1 MMQQFSNKE
10 ETMMMDGVYKQYK
23 TDDMMNGKTERFI
36 KTLVNIN

>member
-23 TDDMMNGKTERFI
+23 TDDMMNVKPRDSL
-36 KTLVNIN
+36 KPW